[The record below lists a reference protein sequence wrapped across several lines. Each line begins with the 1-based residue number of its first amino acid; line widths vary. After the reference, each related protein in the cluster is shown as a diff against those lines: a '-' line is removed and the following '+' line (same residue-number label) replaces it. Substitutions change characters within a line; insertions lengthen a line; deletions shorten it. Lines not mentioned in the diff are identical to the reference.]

1 MDYKDLGKIILENVG
16 GEDNVNELIH
26 CATRLRF
33 KLVDTS
39 KANTETL
46 KNIPGVV
53 GVVNKGG
60 QYQVIIGSDVGKV
73 YRSIN
78 DQSNLENKQS
88 PSSPTSENQTTFE
101 KVIAVISGIFTPILP
116 VITAA
121 GLIKAVLSILTVL
134 NVTENTDMNYQILNF
149 IGDAGFYFLPIFIGG
164 TAARQFRANPY
175 LGMLIGAIF
184 LHPNFTGMVTVA
196 KETGEG
202 ISLFGL
208 PIQAVGYASSVIPVI
223 LSVGLLG
230 YVERF
235 ADRISHKTVK
245 FFTVPLLATL
255 VTGVIGLTILGPL
268 GSVIGNYLADFFRW
282 LETFG
287 GWVVPTV
294 VGTFS
299 PLLVMTGTHYG
310 LVSIGINNRATIGYD
325 TVASNGMLA
334 SNVAQGGAALAIA
347 FKTKDVNKKAMASSA
362 GLTAIMG
369 ITEPALFGVTLQ
381 NKAAMIGTMV
391 AGGIGGF
398 IMGIFGARNYAGG
411 SPGLLSLGSYI
422 GEDTL
427 HSFYVAAAT
436 LVISIIISFVVTY
449 ILYKD
454 EEALEGAQPVATT
467 AEQTASIVTDAN
479 AASAAHTDFLTQDS
493 IFAPMAGHVVPL
505 SEVDDPIFSQAILG
519 QGIAIIPTDGL
530 IKSPINGE
538 IVTIFETKHAIG
550 LKTDEGI
557 EILIHIGLDTVELK
571 GQHFTQLAQAG
582 DRVTVGTPL
591 VEADLNAIKAAGYDI
606 ITPIVVTNTTDFS
619 EILSTGED
627 QVTAGDSIIKVI
639 K

>member
-1 MDYKDLGKIILENVG
+1 MG
-16 GEDNVNELIH
+16 GEANVNELTH

-33 KLVDTS
+33 KLADTS
-39 KANTETL
+39 KANMEIL
-46 KNIPGVV
+46 KNTPGVV

-78 DQSNLENKQS
+78 EQSNLESKTGATSDN
-88 PSSPTSENQTTFE
+88 SENQSRFE
-101 KVIAVISGIFTPILP
+101 KAIAAISGIFTPILP

-134 NVTENTDMNYQILNF
+134 KITENTDMNYQILNF

-164 TAARQFRANPY
+164 TAARQFKANPY
-175 LGMLIGAIF
+175 LGMLVGAIF
-184 LHPNFTGMVTVA
+184 LHPNFTGMVNLA

-208 PIQAVGYASSVIPVI
+208 PIQAVGYSSSVIPVI

-245 FFTVPLLATL
+245 FFTVPLIATL
-255 VTGVIGLTILGPL
+255 FTGVIGLTVLGPL
-268 GSVIGNYLADFFRW
+268 GSVLGNYLADFFRW

-347 FKTKDVNKKAMASSA
+347 FKTKDINKKAMASSA

-381 NKAAMIGTMV
+381 NKAALTGTMI

-398 IMGIFGARNYAGG
+398 VMGIFGARNYAGG

-422 GEDTL
+422 GENTL

-436 LVISIIISFVVTY
+436 LVISVIVSFVVTY
-449 ILYKD
+449 ILYRD
-454 EEALEGAQPVATT
+454 EEALDAVQPVETT
-467 AEQTASIVTDAN
+467 AAQTEATGT
-479 AASAAHTDFLTQDS
+479 AATNTSAAHLDFLTQDS
-493 IFAPMAGHVVPL
+493 IVAPMAGQVVPL
-505 SEVDDPIFSQAILG
+505 SEVDDPIFAQAILG
-519 QGIAIIPTDGL
+519 QGVAIMPTDGV

-550 LKTDEGI
+550 LRTDEGI
-557 EILIHIGLDTVELK
+557 EILIHIGLDTVQLK
-571 GQHFTQLAQAG
+571 GQHFKQLAQAG
-582 DRVTVGTPL
+582 QRVTVGTPI
-591 VEADLNAIKAAGYDI
+591 VEADLEAIKAAGYDI
-606 ITPIVVTNTTDFS
+606 ITPIVITNTTDFS

-627 QVTAGDSIIKVI
+627 QVNAGDSIIKVI

>member
-1 MDYKDLGKIILENVG
+1 MDYKDLGKTILENVG
-16 GEDNVNELIH
+16 GEANVNELTH

-33 KLVDTS
+33 KLADTS
-39 KANTETL
+39 KANMETL
-46 KNIPGVV
+46 KNTPGVV

-78 DQSNLENKQS
+78 EQSNLENKTGA
-88 PSSPTSENQTTFE
+88 PSEAPENQTRFE
-101 KVIAVISGIFTPILP
+101 IAIAVISGIFTPILP

-134 NVTENTDMNYQILNF
+134 KITENTDMNYQILNF

-164 TAARQFRANPY
+164 TAARQFKANPY
-175 LGMLIGAIF
+175 LGMLVGAIF
-184 LHPNFTGMVTVA
+184 LHPNFTGMVNLA

-245 FFTVPLLATL
+245 FFTVPLIATL
-255 VTGVIGLTILGPL
+255 FTGVIGLTVLGPL
-268 GSVIGNYLADFFRW
+268 GSVLGNYLADFFRW

-347 FKTKDVNKKAMASSA
+347 FKTKDTNKKAMASSA

-381 NKAAMIGTMV
+381 NKAALTGTMI

-422 GEDTL
+422 GENTL

-436 LVISIIISFVVTY
+436 LVISVIVSFVVTY

-454 EEALEGAQPVATT
+454 EETLDAVQPVETT
-467 AEQTASIVTDAN
+467 PEQTVST
-479 AASAAHTDFLTQDS
+479 AAVNPSTAHSDFLTQDS
-493 IFAPMAGHVVPL
+493 IVAPMAGQVVPL
-505 SEVDDPIFSQAILG
+505 SEVDDPIFAQAILG
-519 QGIAIIPTDGL
+519 QGVAIMPTDGL

-557 EILIHIGLDTVELK
+557 EILIHIGLDTVQLK
-571 GQHFTQLAQAG
+571 GQHFKQLAQAG
-582 DRVTVGTPL
+582 QRVTVGTPI
-591 VEADLNAIKAAGYDI
+591 VEADLEAIKAAGYDI
-606 ITPIVVTNTTDFS
+606 ITPIVITNTTDFS

-627 QVTAGDSIIKVI
+627 QVKAGDSIIKVI

>member
-1 MDYKDLGKIILENVG
+1 MDYKDLGKTILENVG
-16 GEDNVNELIH
+16 GEANVNELTH

-33 KLVDTS
+33 KLADTS
-39 KANTETL
+39 KANMEIL
-46 KNIPGVV
+46 KNTPGVV

-78 DQSNLENKQS
+78 EQSNLESKTGATSDN
-88 PSSPTSENQTTFE
+88 SENQSRFE
-101 KVIAVISGIFTPILP
+101 KAIAAISGIFTPILP

-134 NVTENTDMNYQILNF
+134 KITENTDMNYQILNF

-164 TAARQFRANPY
+164 TAARQFKANPY
-175 LGMLIGAIF
+175 LGMLVGAIF
-184 LHPNFTGMVTVA
+184 LHPNFTGMVNLA

-208 PIQAVGYASSVIPVI
+208 PIQAVGYSSSVIPVI

-245 FFTVPLLATL
+245 FFTVPLIATL
-255 VTGVIGLTILGPL
+255 FTGVIGLTVLGPL
-268 GSVIGNYLADFFRW
+268 GSVLGNYLADFFRW

-347 FKTKDVNKKAMASSA
+347 FKTKDINKKAMASSA

-381 NKAAMIGTMV
+381 NKAALTGTMI

-398 IMGIFGARNYAGG
+398 VMGIFGARNYAGG

-422 GEDTL
+422 GENTL

-436 LVISIIISFVVTY
+436 LVISVIVSFVVTY
-449 ILYKD
+449 ILYRD
-454 EEALEGAQPVATT
+454 EEALDAVQPVETT
-467 AEQTASIVTDAN
+467 AAQTEATGT
-479 AASAAHTDFLTQDS
+479 AATNTSAAHLDFLTQDS
-493 IFAPMAGHVVPL
+493 IVAPMAGQVVPL
-505 SEVDDPIFSQAILG
+505 SEVDDPIFAQAILG
-519 QGIAIIPTDGL
+519 QGVAIMPTDGV

-550 LKTDEGI
+550 LRTDEGI
-557 EILIHIGLDTVELK
+557 EILIHIGLDTVQLK
-571 GQHFTQLAQAG
+571 GQHFKQLAQAG
-582 DRVTVGTPL
+582 QRVTVGTPI
-591 VEADLNAIKAAGYDI
+591 VEADLEAIKAAGYDI
-606 ITPIVVTNTTDFS
+606 ITPIVITNTTDFS

-627 QVTAGDSIIKVI
+627 QVNAGDSIIKVI

>member
-1 MDYKDLGKIILENVG
+1 MDYKDLGKTILENVG
-16 GEDNVNELIH
+16 GEANVNELTH

-33 KLVDTS
+33 KLADTS
-39 KANTETL
+39 KANMETL
-46 KNIPGVV
+46 KSTPGVV

-78 DQSNLENKQS
+78 EQSNLESKTGAAS
-88 PSSPTSENQTTFE
+88 EAPENQSRFE
-101 KVIAVISGIFTPILP
+101 KVIAAISGIFTPILP

-134 NVTENTDMNYQILNF
+134 KITENTDMNYQILNF

-164 TAARQFRANPY
+164 TAARQFKANPY
-175 LGMLIGAIF
+175 LGMLVGAIF
-184 LHPNFTGMVTVA
+184 LHPNFTGMVNLA

-235 ADRISHKTVK
+235 ADSISHKTVK
-245 FFTVPLLATL
+245 FFTVPLIATL
-255 VTGVIGLTILGPL
+255 FTGVIGLTVLGPL
-268 GSVIGNYLADFFRW
+268 GSVLGNYLADFFRW

-347 FKTKDVNKKAMASSA
+347 FKTKDINKKAMASSA

-381 NKAAMIGTMV
+381 NKAAMIGTMI

-398 IMGIFGARNYAGG
+398 VMGIFGARNYAGG

-422 GEDTL
+422 GENTL

-436 LVISIIISFVVTY
+436 LVISVIVSFVVTY

-454 EEALEGAQPVATT
+454 EETLDAVQSVETIPVQTEATAAANPST
-467 AEQTASIVTDAN
+467 AHS
-479 AASAAHTDFLTQDS
+479 DFLTQDS
-493 IFAPMAGHVVPL
+493 IVAPMAGQVVPL
-505 SEVDDPIFSQAILG
+505 SEVDDPIFAQAILG
-519 QGIAIIPTDGL
+519 QGVAIMPTDGL

-550 LKTDEGI
+550 LRTDEGI
-557 EILIHIGLDTVELK
+557 EILIHIGLDTVQLK
-571 GQHFTQLAQAG
+571 GQHFKQLAQAG
-582 DRVTVGTPL
+582 QRVTVGTPI
-591 VEADLNAIKAAGYDI
+591 VEADLEAIKAAGYDI
-606 ITPIVVTNTTDFS
+606 ITPIVITNTTDFS
-619 EILSTGED
+619 EILSTGEN
-627 QVTAGDSIIKVI
+627 QVKAGDSIIKVI
-639 K
+639 Q

>member
-1 MDYKDLGKIILENVG
+1 MDYKDLGKTILENVG
-16 GEDNVNELIH
+16 GEANVNELTH

-33 KLVDTS
+33 KLADTS
-39 KANTETL
+39 KANMEIL
-46 KNIPGVV
+46 KNTPGVV

-78 DQSNLENKQS
+78 EQSNLESKTGA
-88 PSSPTSENQTTFE
+88 TSEAPENQTRFE
-101 KVIAVISGIFTPILP
+101 KVIAAISGIFTPILP

-134 NVTENTDMNYQILNF
+134 KITENTDMNYQILNF

-164 TAARQFRANPY
+164 TAARQFKANPY
-175 LGMLIGAIF
+175 LGMLVGAIF
-184 LHPNFTGMVTVA
+184 LHPNFTGMVNIA

-208 PIQAVGYASSVIPVI
+208 PIQAVGYSSSVIPVI

-245 FFTVPLLATL
+245 FFTVPLIATL
-255 VTGVIGLTILGPL
+255 FTGVIGLTVLGPL
-268 GSVIGNYLADFFRW
+268 GSVLGNYLADFFRW

-347 FKTKDVNKKAMASSA
+347 FKTKDTNKKAMASSA

-381 NKAAMIGTMV
+381 NKAALTGTMI

-422 GEDTL
+422 GENTL

-436 LVISIIISFVVTY
+436 LVISVIVSFVVTY
-449 ILYKD
+449 ILYRD
-454 EEALEGAQPVATT
+454 EETLDAVQPVETTT
-467 AEQTASIVTDAN
+467 AQTVATAAAN
-479 AASAAHTDFLTQDS
+479 PSATHSDFLTQDS
-493 IFAPMAGHVVPL
+493 IVAPMAGQVVPL
-505 SEVDDPIFSQAILG
+505 SQVDDPIFAQAILG
-519 QGIAIIPTDGL
+519 QGVAIMPTDGL

-550 LKTDEGI
+550 LRTDEGI
-557 EILIHIGLDTVELK
+557 EILIHIGLDTVQLK
-571 GQHFTQLAQAG
+571 GEHFKQLAQAG
-582 DRVTVGTPL
+582 QRVTVGTPI
-591 VEADLNAIKAAGYDI
+591 VEADLEAIKAAGYDI
-606 ITPIVVTNTTDFS
+606 ITPIVITNTTDFS

-627 QVTAGDSIIKVI
+627 KVNAGDSIIKVI